1 MSASKPLAI
10 GLDRFLSLIESL
22 PSKSAT
28 FFSQKNQIE
37 QLFGVLL
44 QRHNKILTTRVG
56 KGDVNP
62 PNYFTYHSWYMPTWL
77 YFCCI
82 IVYIPGQGVCIQV
95 LLSRLCPLQ
104 TFPGLHV
111 RVLVCKLF
119 PQVAPQ
125 GPNGVHWVKFSSPFP
140 STAFLA
146 ASMDD
151 LYSSFSR
158 RCSISEKKN

>member
-1 MSASKPLAI
+1 
-10 GLDRFLSLIESL
+10 
-22 PSKSAT
+22 
-28 FFSQKNQIE
+28 
-37 QLFGVLL
+37 
-44 QRHNKILTTRVG
+44 
-56 KGDVNP
+56 
-62 PNYFTYHSWYMPTWL
+62 MPTWL

-158 RCSISEKKN
+158 RCSISEKKIKNVGILWSYIGDREILITPPLHIAVKKVNSPFKGLIATVFSLPVFYSLGQRTASRFLEELIISKAAAHNRV